1 MNTTNPGTAAPP
13 MKRDDYKA
21 VKHMNKGQ
29 MTEYLHRIYLRG
41 FEAGLAAAGYTAP
54 EEDEDKRS
62 QA

>member
-1 MNTTNPGTAAPP
+1 